1 MEKID
6 PSLNLALWLAENNMV
21 QNESL
26 QYGYDA
32 EKKLWTVIVKHI
44 GEIRYIEDAFPG
56 TRVVELF
63 NQYAIITTSA
73 QNLLLMEGVH
83 PASIPCS
90 REMALAVRKAV

>member
-73 QNLLLMEGVH
+73 QNLLLKSMLSTDIVKPLSEETPPPH
-83 PASIPCS
+83 Y
-90 REMALAVRKAV
+90 